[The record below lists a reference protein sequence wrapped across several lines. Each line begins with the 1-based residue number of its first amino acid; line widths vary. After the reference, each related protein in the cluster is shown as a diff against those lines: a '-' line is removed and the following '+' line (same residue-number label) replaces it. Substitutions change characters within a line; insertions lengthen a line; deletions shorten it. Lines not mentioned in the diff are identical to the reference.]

1 MARLGEDAFRALDA
15 DQQDTARR
23 VLMALV
29 TESNAGTVE
38 RRRIPLDELEIERSE
53 DVRRVV
59 EVLTDRRLL
68 TLSEGTVE
76 VAHEALLREWPRLG
90 TWIEEGRER
99 IRIHRSLRAAA
110 TDWLAHDRHEDWL
123 YRGSHLLEAQEWEQH
138 GGLGLAGDEREFLA
152 ASRVHARRD
161 RTARRRRLAVAFGA
175 LALALMALTLVAIEA
190 ISQRHDAE
198 RQRNVTLSGQLA
210 LEAERLVNS
219 DPELGVRLSLIAL
232 DTAPT
237 AEAGVALRQTTN
249 AFYPY
254 TELDA
259 DPVRASTAG
268 YSPDGSHLVT
278 GGAAGVASVWDAAT
292 HRRVAQLDAKHDAV
306 GAARFSPAGDNIA
319 VGFADGA
326 VLVTDRA
333 LSSPRELLK
342 ASDQPVASVAFS
354 GDGRRVAAGLGD
366 GTVHVLASDGSGQD
380 ELLRGNADAVLG
392 VDIDADGRRV
402 VSAGVDG
409 SVRLW
414 NVADGGTGSTV
425 FAGDGETAERD
436 VSFSPNGRR
445 IMAVGDDGEIRFW
458 DARTLAAETTVDGE
472 GRDLNAA
479 AFSAD
484 GSRFAAGG
492 QDGVTRVWSA
502 RGGQPVA
509 VLRGQR
515 SRVLDLG
522 FGSTSDHVVSAAEDG
537 TARIWN
543 AGRAQSW
550 ANSAKTYGIDFNRAG
565 SSIAAGSAEGT
576 VRVWDPATG
585 RLQAHL
591 DGPASP
597 TVGKFSPTENS
608 VLVTNFTRRLR
619 LWPISSDAATV
630 AVQVAADRAIATA
643 DFAGSGDR
651 IVYVDLDGVVVVRD
665 LTSGHE
671 VRLKGAS
678 ELVYSA
684 AFSPDGKY
692 VLAASAGNPIVWR
705 VDQPSRPLSQ
715 LKGHRGPVNEISVG
729 RDDRMLTAGSDDTV
743 RMWDPSGKE
752 LAVMRGNEDELTTAV
767 FTADGKQVLSSGQDG
782 SLRLF
787 DARRGEQLA
796 VLQSRGQLLDVA
808 QRRDGTVATLGTGDV
823 IRVFPCDFCGSLQRV
838 RAIALSRS
846 PRRLTPSE
854 AKHFLAAAG

>member
-1 MARLGEDAFRALDA
+1 M
-15 DQQDTARR
+15 
-23 VLMALV
+23 
-29 TESNAGTVE
+29 
-38 RRRIPLDELEIERSE
+38 
-53 DVRRVV
+53 
-59 EVLTDRRLL
+59 
-68 TLSEGTVE
+68 
-76 VAHEALLREWPRLG
+76 
-90 TWIEEGRER
+90 
-99 IRIHRSLRAAA
+99 
-110 TDWLAHDRHEDWL
+110 
-123 YRGSHLLEAQEWEQH
+123 
-138 GGLGLAGDEREFLA
+138 
-152 ASRVHARRD
+152 
-161 RTARRRRLAVAFGA
+161 
-175 LALALMALTLVAIEA
+175 
-190 ISQRHDAE
+190 
-198 RQRNVTLSGQLA
+198 
-210 LEAERLVNS
+210 
-219 DPELGVRLSLIAL
+219 
-232 DTAPT
+232 
-237 AEAGVALRQTTN
+237 
-249 AFYPY
+249 
-254 TELDA
+254 
-259 DPVRASTAG
+259 
-268 YSPDGSHLVT
+268 VT

-319 VGFADGA
+319 IGFADGA

-402 VSAGVDG
+402 VSAGADG

-414 NVADGGTGSTV
+414 NVAGGGTGSTV

-458 DARTLAAETTVDGE
+458 DARTFAAEPTVDGE

-565 SSIAAGSAEGT
+565 SSIAAGSADGT

-619 LWPISSDAATV
+619 LWSISSDAATV

-665 LTSGHE
+665 LASGHE

-678 ELVYSA
+678 ESVQRGVQSRRQVRARRLGRRPHRLARRSA
-684 AFSPDGKY
+684 VS
-692 VLAASAGNPIVWR
+692 ASEPAQGPPRSCERDQRRPRRQDAHGR
-705 VDQPSRPLSQ
+705 VGR
-715 LKGHRGPVNEISVG
+715 HRAHVGPVGQGTGGDAGQRG
-729 RDDRMLTAGSDDTV
+729 RV
-743 RMWDPSGKE
+743 
-752 LAVMRGNEDELTTAV
+752 TTAI

-808 QRRDGTVATLGTGDV
+808 QRGDGTVATLGTGDV

-846 PRRLTPSE
+846 PRQLTPSE